1 MDAFT
6 FKTKNNN
13 IFYFLKQKQLKD
25 KVIMYIIME
34 QLDII
39 QLIENNP
46 ITKLSGNYNNELLE
60 KIKEHFTDFE
70 QQLFLSSFYCYL
82 NYHPTND
89 FVIDLDNVWKWLG
102 FFQKENAKRLLEK
115 QFILDKD
122 YKILQII
129 KDEQKKG
136 SGGHNKKK
144 ILLNVKTFKS
154 LCLKAGTKK
163 ADEIHEYYMKME
175 ELIQETINEENTLLK
190 EQLLYS
196 NNNIEEKVKQI
207 KNQQELLDKQKQF
220 IEKEKEE
227 LKEKTLLEQFP
238 INKQCVY
245 IGLVDNKTLGKPN
258 SKMYRETVI
267 KFGQSNNLQ
276 ERVKT
281 HKKTY
286 ENFRLYNA
294 FNVKNKIE
302 IENCIKKHPTF
313 KNRLRIVMID
323 DIAHR
328 ELIALDEDEYTIDNV
343 EKLIKEIIKE
353 NEYNVENYNLLLNK
367 NEELQNEIYRLKDT
381 INEQEKLLKNND
393 KKIHKLEY
401 DVTNDIKSKIA
412 SNYAICKYGY
422 FLYAYQ
428 YDNMRFVCSITRQ
441 KDYDTILKNLK
452 ELYPAGEM
460 ICQEKC
466 SYPLTEKNM
475 MFILKQNCLS
485 LGQNKFE
492 GSINNIIKIFETSV
506 KLEEVLINQSK
517 DIDSLLELLSDTKM
531 NINTNVTNV
540 INETTTNVINHE
552 IPVVRKAKRSID
564 KINKDTGEVL
574 ATYNSIEEAGRLC
587 NLTSGNAI
595 GYALREKR
603 VCQGFLWRYSGISK
617 EEQFNEQPVIK
628 ICCNNGEKSFFKTI
642 ADAAKDCNVS
652 APALRQRIITQVH
665 TNNHHWVF
673 NKTANHYN

>member
-1 MDAFT
+1 MEEL
-6 FKTKNNN
+6 N
-13 IFYFLKQKQLKD
+13 I
-25 KVIMYIIME
+25 VE
-34 QLDII
+34 
-39 QLIENNP
+39 LIENNP
-46 ITKLSGNYNNELLE
+46 ITKLSQDYNVKLLT
-60 KIKEHFTDFE
+60 KIKEQFTDFE
-70 QQLFLSSFYCYL
+70 QQMFLSSFYCYL
-82 NYHPTND
+82 NYDPKKD
-89 FVIDLDNVWKWLG
+89 FIIDLDNVWKWMG
-102 FFQKENAKRLLEK
+102 FSQKDAAKRVLEK
-115 QFILDKD
+115 NFCIDND
-122 YKILQII
+122 YKIIAPSTCGAK
-129 KDEQKKG
+129 KDNR
-136 SGGHNKKK
+136 GGHNKE
-144 ILLNVKTFKS
+144 IIMLNIYTFKKF
-154 LCLKAGTKK
+154 CLKSGTKK
-163 ADEIHEYYMKME
+163 ANDIHEYYLNLE
-175 ELIQETINEENTLLK
+175 ELIQETLQEECNELKLQLENIVTT
-190 EQLLYS
+190 S
-196 NNNIEEKVKQI
+196 
-207 KNQQELLDKQKQF
+207 
-220 IEKEKEE
+220 EKEKEE

-238 INKQCVY
+238 INTQCVY

-267 KFGQSNNLQ
+267 KFGQSNNLN

-294 FNVKNKIE
+294 FRVKNKIE

-313 KNRLRIVMID
+313 KNRLRIVTID

-328 ELIALDEDEYTIDNV
+328 ELIALDDGEYTIEKV
-343 EKLIKEIIKE
+343 EQLIKEIIKE

-401 DVTNDIKSKIA
+401 DVTNEIKGKIA

-441 KDYDTILKNLK
+441 KDYDTVLKNLK
-452 ELYPAGEM
+452 ELYPSGEI

-466 SYPLTEKNM
+466 LYPLTEKNM

-517 DIDSLLELLSDTKM
+517 DIDFLLELLSDTKI
-531 NINTNVTNV
+531 NINANVTNV

-574 ATYNSIEEAGRLC
+574 ATYESIESAGRLC
-587 NLTSGNAI
+587 GLTTGTAI
-595 GYALREKR
+595 GNALREKKI
-603 VCQGFLWRYSGISK
+603 CKGFLWRYSGVSK
-617 EEQFNEQPVIK
+617 EEQFAEQPVIK
-628 ICCNNGEKSFFKTI
+628 ICCKNGEKTYFKTI
-642 ADAAKDCNVS
+642 AEAGKDANIS
-652 APALRQRIITQVH
+652 APGLRMRILTDVH
-665 TNNHHWVF
+665 VDNFHWVF
-673 NKTANHYN
+673 NKEACHYI